1 MTCGIHNSML
11 NPIELPQRFSV
22 LTSVHLAYKVH
33 PDPYWLGREHELGI
47 RCLGAIQH
55 AQMVRNL

>member
-1 MTCGIHNSML
+1 ML

-33 PDPYWLGREHELGI
+33 PDRYWLGREHELGI